1 MAVVRIPDEDR
12 VLTAP
17 EEVDAHLKSIN
28 IGYEFWKA
36 SQPVATA
43 VDDVTHGTRA
53 GTLVCGV
60 LETHDRRYHATGAGL
75 RAFVASRAAGRVQG

>member
-36 SQPVATA
+36 SQPVA
-43 VDDVTHGTRA
+43 
-53 GTLVCGV
+53 
-60 LETHDRRYHATGAGL
+60 RRTEGAP
-75 RAFVASRAAGRVQG
+75 SRQP